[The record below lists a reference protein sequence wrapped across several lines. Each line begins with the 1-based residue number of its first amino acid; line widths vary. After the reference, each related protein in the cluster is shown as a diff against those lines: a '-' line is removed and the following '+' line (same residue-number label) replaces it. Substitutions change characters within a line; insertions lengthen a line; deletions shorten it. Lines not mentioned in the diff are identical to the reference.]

1 MNSLAPILPEILI
14 LVIGIIILIIEP
26 FWKAEDRRALGWL
39 TAGGLLLA
47 VVVSLL
53 FARPAEP
60 IAVFGGMLRFDWL
73 GFFFK
78 MLFLVGAAVTALFLM
93 DVDKLN
99 RRGEAY
105 VLLLAS
111 VLGMNLMATSAN
123 LVMLYLAIE
132 TTSIPL
138 YVLAGFLR
146 TDDKST
152 EAGFKYLLFG
162 ALTSTVM
169 LYGFSLLYGFTGTT
183 DIYALSGLLPK
194 GLFLGVVF
202 LLIVGLGFKVS
213 VVPFHFWAPDVYEGA
228 PTPVTGFLSTV
239 SKAAGFSV
247 LLRLFVVAFPL
258 DAQSWSV
265 IFAVLAAVTMTL
277 GNLLAIGQKNIKRML
292 AYSSIAHAG
301 YVMIGVAAI
310 YQSDAALSALGI
322 TSVVFYLVAY
332 IITNLLAFGIVMTFG
347 RVTGSDEIASYNGL
361 SRRHPWLAFAMLIG
375 FLSLAGMPPFG
386 GFIAKVL
393 VFAAAIKVGLIWL
406 AVVGILNSIIG
417 LYYYLIVLKHV
428 YLNRDEATENLPLPI
443 SRPYAIALF
452 VLAIGVILIGTLFA
466 PWFNMTAAGA
476 LNLF

>member
-406 AVVGILNSIIG
+406 AVVGILNSIVG